1 MAQWSIRPLGGQAV
15 RVQSA
20 AEPFL
25 FISFFFLSF
34 FFFFFFGAGG
44 EGGGVGCRCLF
55 LYCLVFSLFSL
66 FSFSFNPTAHRY
78 LIFKRFCD
86 TRISRY

>member
-1 MAQWSIRPLGGQAV
+1 MFSSLAQWSIRLPCGQAI

-25 FISFFFLSF
+25 FFFL
-34 FFFFFFGAGG
+34 FFGGRGG
-44 EGGGVGCRCLF
+44 EGAGVGCSCF
-55 LYCLVFSLFSL
+55 FFSLFSL
-66 FSFSFNPTAHRY
+66 FCFSFIPTAALY
-78 LIFKRFCD
+78 LIFTKFCD